1 MQRLVFVFLVAA
13 LLCAGTLTAQEVGT
27 VAEVQGQAELVRAG
41 ARTAVSIGMAVR
53 AEDELQ
59 TSRPG
64 RLRVVF
70 QDDSVLTIGDD
81 SQVRI
86 DEHIVDI
93 ERGVFRS
100 IVRLVKGRV
109 RAVVSDYYGRRGAV
123 YEIDTVTAVAG
134 VRGTEFV
141 AVFDPVAEVTEVVGV
156 SGGRVAVH
164 SVIDRTAR
172 GVFVTAR
179 ELTQVARGKLPTR
192 PQPLD
197 EITFRQYIEG
207 LEFIGDGRPESL
219 IVQNPL
225 LSGADIPPEDRA
237 AALPAP
243 VGEVGGPL
251 AHEPRTRAQKAI
263 EDFDTHDASTIIGE
277 SPMVLE
283 AIPGQVGIDF

>member
-13 LLCAGTLTAQEVGT
+13 LLCAGTLTAQVVGT